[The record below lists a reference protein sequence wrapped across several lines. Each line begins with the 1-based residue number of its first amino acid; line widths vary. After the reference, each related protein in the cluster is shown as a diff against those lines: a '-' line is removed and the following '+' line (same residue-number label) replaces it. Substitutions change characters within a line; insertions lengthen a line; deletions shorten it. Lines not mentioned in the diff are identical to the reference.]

1 MHSKDVLKE
10 AIRAFDGTAII
21 VSHDRE
27 FLDGLATK
35 VYEFGGKRVRE
46 HLGGIWEYLEKK
58 DVEGVKELK
67 GGRGV
72 KEAEGVRGV
81 KEKRDERKE
90 SPVQDYQ
97 ARKEQQRQQKRLER
111 EIAVLEKQIEA
122 LEGEMKKTET
132 VLATPEGASNV
143 DLLWKHADLQ
153 QQLDSLM
160 EKWTEASASILQ

>member
-58 DVEGVKELK
+58 ELEGVKGVKEL
-67 GGRGV
+67 G
-72 KEAEGVRGV
+72 GV
-81 KEKRDERKE
+81 KEKKDERKE

-111 EIAVLEKQIEA
+111 EIAVLEKQIET
-122 LEGEMKKTET
+122 LEGEIKKMEAI
-132 VLATPEGASNV
+132 LATPEGASNV

-153 QQLDSLM
+153 KKVAETVD
-160 EKWTEASASILQ
+160 KWTETVAEFEKINI